1 MSEKLRRTFWRSLCG
16 GERRVR
22 PRLGRVVI
30 GVPGSLVGVATM
42 PDTRRHILSAWFSPY
57 AGGGDAPRIVLVAS
71 AIRLSFLTIGWN
83 LLAGVSTL
91 AASVTSGSLS
101 LGGFGLNTLI
111 DTAASVALVWR
122 FKKEASDESAAER
135 LERRAETAIGLAMG
149 AAALYLT
156 AQGVHSLVVGA
167 NPKTSIVGLVII
179 GLSLIL
185 LPGLAY
191 TKARVASLL
200 RSRALRGDAI
210 LTAASAG
217 LALLTL
223 AALVANTSLGWWWA
237 DAGAALLIAAA
248 LGTEAS
254 RAIWEVRRRSESC
267 EPGA

>member
-1 MSEKLRRTFWRSLCG
+1 VRSH
-16 GERRVR
+16 
-22 PRLGRVVI
+22 LGRVVI

-42 PDTRRHILSAWFSPY
+42 PETRRHIRSTWLAPY
-57 AGGGDAPRIVLVAS
+57 AGGGDTPRIVLVAS

-91 AASVTSGSLS
+91 AASVSSGSLS

-111 DTAASVALVWR
+111 DTVASGALVWR
-122 FKKEASDESAAER
+122 FKKEATDEEAAER
-135 LERRAETAIGLAMG
+135 LERRAQTAIGLAMY

-156 AQGVHSLVVGA
+156 AQGVHTLMVDA
-167 NPKTSIVGLVII
+167 HPENSIVGLVII

-185 LPGLAY
+185 LPRLAR
-191 TKARVASLL
+191 TKARVASRL

-237 DAGAALLIAAA
+237 DAGAALVIAAA

-254 RAIWEVRRRSESC
+254 RAIWEGRRPRAASS
-267 EPGA
+267 PR

>member
-1 MSEKLRRTFWRSLCG
+1 MPDHRRSHLFSWLAPYASEKPLA
-16 GERRVR
+16 
-22 PRLGRVVI
+22 RVV
-30 GVPGSLVGVATM
+30 LV
-42 PDTRRHILSAWFSPY
+42 S
-57 AGGGDAPRIVLVAS
+57 S

-83 LLAGVSTL
+83 LVAGVLTL
-91 AASVTSGSLS
+91 AASVSSGSLS

-135 LERRAETAIGLAMG
+135 LERRAETAIGLAMY

-156 AQGVHSLVVGA
+156 VQGVHSLLVGA
-167 NPKTSIVGLVII
+167 HPKNSII
-179 GLSLIL
+179 GVVISGVSLII

-200 RSRALRGDAI
+200 GSRALRGDAI
-210 LTAASAG
+210 LTGASAG

-223 AALVANTSLGWWWA
+223 AALLANSLLNWWWA

-254 RAIWEVRRRSESC
+254 RAIWEARRRSQT
-267 EPGA
+267 